1 MPDHEY
7 LVTLGKADV
16 KMEGDDV
23 TVFTYGLMLHH
34 CLEAARQVAREGI
47 SVEIVDLRSI
57 RPLDNETILSSAKKT
72 GKVLIVHEDTKA
84 LGVGAEVSAIISE
97 QAFEHLDSPI
107 KRVAGPEVPAM
118 PFSPSLEDVFMPDSD
133 RIVTAIQELAVY

>member
-1 MPDHEY
+1 M
-7 LVTLGKADV
+7 
-16 KMEGDDV
+16 
-23 TVFTYGLMLHH
+23 
-34 CLEAARQVAREGI
+34 
-47 SVEIVDLRSI
+47 
-57 RPLDNETILSSAKKT
+57 
-72 GKVLIVHEDTKA
+72 HEDTKA

-107 KRVAGPEVPAM
+107 KRGAGPEVPAM